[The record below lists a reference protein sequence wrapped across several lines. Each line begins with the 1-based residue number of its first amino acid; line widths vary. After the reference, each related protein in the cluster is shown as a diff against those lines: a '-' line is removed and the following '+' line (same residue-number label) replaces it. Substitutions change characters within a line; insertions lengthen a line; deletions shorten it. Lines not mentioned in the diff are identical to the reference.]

1 MGQEARPSSLAP
13 KAIGTSAQ
21 YDMAANREEDLMQRD
36 NSDLPL
42 ARRVIVGLNDS
53 SASTVIADDRNL
65 PSTRLP
71 NGILLQELWQQ
82 RSIPA
87 DPNDRPEP
95 EWTLGPAAPLEGAVV
110 RILTVPAANG
120 DAPAIP
126 DLHTDPSLH
135 VITMLD
141 GELNIILEDGEASL
155 GFGDSIVLRGSMH
168 DLRNLQPRPATFVYT
183 SFPLARG
190 GLEHH

>member
-1 MGQEARPSSLAP
+1 
-13 KAIGTSAQ
+13 
-21 YDMAANREEDLMQRD
+21 MQRES
-36 NSDLPL
+36 SDLPL

-71 NGILLQELWQQ
+71 NGIVLQELWQQ

-87 DPNDRPEP
+87 KPKDRPDA
-95 EWTLGPAAPLEGAVV
+95 EWTLGPAAPVEGAVV
-110 RILTVPAANG
+110 RILTVPAASG
-120 DAPAIP
+120 DEPARP

-135 VITMLD
+135 VITMLE
-141 GELNIILEDGEASL
+141 GELDFILEDDEVTL

-183 SFPLARG
+183 SFPLAEG
-190 GLEHH
+190 GLKHP